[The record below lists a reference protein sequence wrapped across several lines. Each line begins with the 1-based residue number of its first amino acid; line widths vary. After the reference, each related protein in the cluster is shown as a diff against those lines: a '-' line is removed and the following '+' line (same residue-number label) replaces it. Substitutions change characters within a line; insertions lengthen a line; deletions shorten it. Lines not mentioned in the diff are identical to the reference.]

1 MNDVAKRIDDLE
13 TRIAHQ
19 DKIIADLNE
28 MITAQWRKIEALE
41 FQLRRFGEELQ
52 SMDSAEAQANQRPPH
67 Y

>member
-1 MNDVAKRIDDLE
+1 MSDVARRIDELE

-19 DKIIADLNE
+19 DKTIADLNE
-28 MITAQWRKIEALE
+28 MITAQWRKMDALE